1 MVDSPNPDGSA
12 ADGSAP
18 DDFDRIRRRVLWRM
32 PTGLYLVGSAAGGE
46 RNLMTANLVMQLC
59 IDPKLVGVVVEAA
72 ARTHTL
78 ITEGGCFA
86 VSLIAR
92 DDRAIV
98 RRFVRP
104 ARDDPAAHTLNGVA
118 YLDAPVTG
126 APVLAQ
132 AVAYVEC
139 RLERSVAL
147 GSHTLFVGEVV
158 GAAFGADPDAELLR
172 VEDTRMS
179 YGG

>member
-1 MVDSPNPDGSA
+1 VVDSPDPDESA
-12 ADGSAP
+12 AGAAGS
-18 DDFDRIRRRVLWRM
+18 DEYDRIRRRVLWRM

-46 RNLMTANLVMQLC
+46 RNLMTASLVMQLC
-59 IDPKLVGVVVEAA
+59 IEPKLVGVVVEKT
-72 ARTHTL
+72 ARTHGL
-78 ITEGGCFA
+78 ITAGGCFA

-92 DDRAIV
+92 EDRALV

-118 YLDAPVTG
+118 YREAPVTG
-126 APVLAQ
+126 VPVLDQ

-139 RLERSVAL
+139 RLERRVDL

-158 GAAFGADPDAELLR
+158 GAAFGDDPDAELLR

>member
-1 MVDSPNPDGSA
+1 VLDSRNPDESVADA
-12 ADGSAP
+12 AGP
-18 DDFDRIRRRVLWRM
+18 DEYDRIRRRVLWRM
-32 PTGLYLVGSAAGGE
+32 PTGLYLVGSTAGGE
-46 RNLMTANLVMQLC
+46 RNLMTASLVMQLC
-59 IDPKLVGVVVEAA
+59 VDPKLVGVVVETT
-72 ARTHTL
+72 ARTHGL
-78 ITEGGCFA
+78 ITAGGCFA

-92 DDRAIV
+92 DDRALV

-104 ARDDPAAHTLNGVA
+104 ARDNPAAHTLNGVA

-132 AVAYVEC
+132 AVAYFEC

-158 GAAFGADPDAELLR
+158 GAAVGTDPDAELLR